1 MKEYNLTT
9 EMFKAQN
16 ELEQRERDEMVYY
29 TFMGLVAAHRRG
41 VYASDM
47 KIRLSFYSGDLM
59 KQCLEQMDCDGVLA
73 LMRHEMGCTRV
84 LTIELK
90 QENWGMF

>member
-16 ELEQRERDEMVYY
+16 ELEQAERDEMVYT

-41 VYASDM
+41 VYANDM
-47 KIRLSFYSGDLM
+47 KIRLSFYDGEVM
-59 KQCLEQMDCDGVLA
+59 KRCMEQMDCDGVLA
-73 LMRHEMGCTRV
+73 LMRHAMGTTRV

-90 QENWGMF
+90 QDNWGIF

>member
-9 EMFKAQN
+9 EVFKAQN
-16 ELEQRERDEMVYY
+16 ELEQRERDEMVYT

-41 VYASDM
+41 VYANDM

-59 KQCLEQMDCDGVLA
+59 TQCMEQMDCDGVLA
-73 LMRHEMGCTRV
+73 LMRHEMGTTRV
-84 LTIELK
+84 LVIELNR
-90 QENWGMF
+90 ENWGIF